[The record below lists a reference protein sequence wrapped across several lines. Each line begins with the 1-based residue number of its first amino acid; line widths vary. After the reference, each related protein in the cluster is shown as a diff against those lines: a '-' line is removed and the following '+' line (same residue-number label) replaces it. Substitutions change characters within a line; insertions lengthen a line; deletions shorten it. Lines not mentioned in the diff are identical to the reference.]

1 MHFFIQLVAGFV
13 LALVS
18 VVSAAEVPARLEVGD
33 TLEWAADRDN
43 DFPTFEQLQGNEA
56 ELQWQE
62 AQGGAV
68 GLGFRSAPHWFRFE
82 LEPMPGDARK
92 RYLQI
97 PEALLN
103 RIDVFVVRDG
113 EVVHQQSMG
122 QDFPFDQRPV
132 AHRSF
137 VMPVELSGERPSR
150 FYVRIQANSSLQF
163 EPIFWDPQAFSESTR
178 LESIASG
185 LFYGFML
192 MMLVYNLFT
201 YFVVRD
207 RSYLYYIFVVAVF
220 MLFMG
225 SLHGDAYQFLWP
237 GQVWWNETSVTF
249 AVAALSVVT
258 FIFTISFL
266 ELRQNWPRAYYVL
279 SAMLVFAFVL
289 VGLSFV
295 LDYNLTIR
303 INSMTGLIVMP
314 TVMFVGIVMW
324 SRGHHHARYFVMAWL
339 AWMLGISIL
348 ALSKFGVLPY
358 NAVTANG
365 AQLGVVLKAV
375 LLSFGLGDRI
385 NQERAG
391 RLRAQEELIAAKES
405 VNQELEARVKARTS
419 ELETALQKLET
430 VNQFLEEVSNTDQLT
445 GLANRH
451 CFVRRYHEEYK
462 RAHRH
467 QYPISIIL
475 MDIDHFKWFND
486 TYGHIAGDECL
497 KAVSQAL
504 SRQVTRAGDVLARY
518 GGEEFIVLLNGTALE
533 GACTLA
539 ERLRDEVAQLTLH
552 FDGATVPVTVSLG
565 VADQIPQSLNHS
577 EQLIQN
583 ADDAL
588 YAAKEH
594 GRNRVCRYPDD
605 VASGT

>member
-1 MHFFIQLVAGFV
+1 MYYSIQLMAGFV
-13 LALVS
+13 LAIAS
-18 VVSAAEVPARLEVGD
+18 VVSAAEVPARLDVGD
-33 TLEWAADRDN
+33 TLEWAADRNN
-43 DFPTFEQLQGNEA
+43 DFPTFEQLRGRETQ
-56 ELQWQE
+56 LQWQAAE
-62 AQGGAV
+62 GSAV
-68 GLGFRSAPHWFRFE
+68 GLGFRSEPHWFRFE
-82 LEPMPGDARK
+82 LEPISAGAAT
-92 RYLQI
+92 RYLHI

-103 RIDVFVVRDG
+103 RIDVFMLRDG
-113 EVVHQQSMG
+113 ELVHQQSMG

-132 AHRSF
+132 AHREF
-137 VMPVELSGERPSR
+137 VMPVELSEELPTR

-178 LESIASG
+178 QESIASG
-185 LFYGFML
+185 VFYGIML

-225 SLHGDAYQFLWP
+225 SLHGDTYQFLWP
-237 GQVWWNETSVTF
+237 NRVWWNETSVTF

-266 ELRQNWPRAYYVL
+266 ELRQSWPRAYYVL
-279 SAMLVFAFVL
+279 CVMLVFSVVL

-295 LDYNLTIR
+295 LDYNLSIR

-314 TVMFVGIVMW
+314 TVMFVGAVMW

-339 AWMLGISIL
+339 AWMLGVSIL

-358 NAVTANG
+358 NVVTANG
-365 AQLGVVLKAV
+365 AQLGAVLKAV

-391 RLRAQEELIAAKES
+391 RLQAQEELLEAKES
-405 VNQELEARVKARTS
+405 ANQELEARVKARTS

-451 CFVRRYHEEYK
+451 CFVQRYHEEYK

-467 QYPISIIL
+467 QYPVSIIL
-475 MDIDHFKWFND
+475 MDIDYFKWFND

-497 KAVSQAL
+497 KTVSKAL

-518 GGEEFIVLLNGTALE
+518 GGEEFIVLLNGTSLE

-539 ERLRDEVAQLTLH
+539 ERLREEVAKLTLH
-552 FDGATVPVTVSLG
+552 FDGDTVPVTVSLG
-565 VADQIPQSLNHS
+565 VADQSPRNLTHS

-588 YAAKEH
+588 YAAKEQ

-605 VASGT
+605 VASSR